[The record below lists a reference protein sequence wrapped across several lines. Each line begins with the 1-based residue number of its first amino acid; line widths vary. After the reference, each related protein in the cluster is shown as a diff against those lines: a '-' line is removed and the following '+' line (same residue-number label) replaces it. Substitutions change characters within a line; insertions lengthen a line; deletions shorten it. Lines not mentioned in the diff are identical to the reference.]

1 MRPHLSSH
9 LTVVL
14 VHGAQRVS
22 SSARRHVPD
31 AVVDEL
37 AAEPGPVLDVVRA
50 AAPVPALLRRA
61 AALQPTVAA
70 TLRHV
75 ALTAGARDGVD
86 QPRRH
91 HRIDERR
98 FFGSYNARERGRGQC
113 DVRGSV

>member
-1 MRPHLSSH
+1 MFERRSHLSSD

-22 SSARRHVPD
+22 SSARRHVSH

-37 AAEPGPVLDVVRA
+37 AAEPRPVLDVVRA
-50 AAPVPALLRRA
+50 AAPVPALRRRA

-70 TLRHV
+70 ALRHI

-86 QPRRH
+86 QPCRH
-91 HRIDERR
+91 HRVDKSRL
-98 FFGSYNARERGRGQC
+98 FGSYSTRET
-113 DVRGSV
+113 V